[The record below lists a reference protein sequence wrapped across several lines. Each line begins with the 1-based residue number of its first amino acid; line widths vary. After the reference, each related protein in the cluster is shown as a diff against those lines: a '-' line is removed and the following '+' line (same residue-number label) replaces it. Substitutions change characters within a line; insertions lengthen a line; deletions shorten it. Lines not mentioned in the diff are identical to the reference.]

1 MAIHCEVT
9 QAEMDTGIIGLGGG
23 NSEFPS
29 PKETKEPYTGSSLK
43 HEAVRMRRR
52 G

>member
-1 MAIHCEVT
+1 MAIHCKVT

-23 NSEFPS
+23 NGELPGS
-29 PKETKEPYTGSSLK
+29 KETEEPYTGSSPK